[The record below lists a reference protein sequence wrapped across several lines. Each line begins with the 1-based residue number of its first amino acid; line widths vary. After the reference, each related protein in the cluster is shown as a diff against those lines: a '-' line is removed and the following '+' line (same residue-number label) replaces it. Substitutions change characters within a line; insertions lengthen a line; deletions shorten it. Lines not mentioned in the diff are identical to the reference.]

1 MKRNSSPRVKPL
13 RQRLQ
18 SLAARLLFAPL
29 LAAGVAMAAPVPDR
43 LTLLVPDNA
52 DLNSWQVK
60 VWTDSAVEEGI
71 NIQVMTDSAFLRLSG
86 LNVDGTVV
94 VGSSNTAAATIGG
107 LIVPDSAHIQASD
120 GVVAA
125 VTAYANLGGR
135 LMLVYDAGALGTNNF
150 YSLTGKSRFSSLVGL
165 DYLMYDSLREKVA
178 GFGQVVGTKARLES
192 LSMPPGK
199 YLPYVAPVSLALATT
214 TTAFVPTSSLDPGG
228 TLAMRATVQQR
239 AAQAADEGSKN
250 VRARRT
256 HSLRKMLNIGVDPV
270 GPVRFASRV
279 TTATSSVAKL
289 VTDTT
294 IRAGDWVEAV
304 LSADLETAVE
314 VSVQPFTNTDSTL
327 QAISGYAYGPLGYF
341 SFVTSG
347 TFPGTTYLSSPE
359 HGLVAGT
366 RTVGSGKLLFVNMP
380 LGYFKAIGTDSAP
393 LHGFLNLFAREH
405 VGMPMVSL
413 QPAGRGGLVYN
424 WHVDD
429 GDDLNVDT
437 KALLADKS
445 KILEQ
450 GPFSIHFTAGP
461 DVITFGDGN
470 GMNLPGNP
478 GSQKLVRKLDALKI
492 KHEMGSHGGWIHDYW
507 GEQASETNEATFS
520 TYLSQNFA
528 AIENVIGR
536 KLREYSSPA
545 GNTPKWAVKWIENH
559 GVVAY
564 YTVGD
569 GGASAVRPWRDGARI
584 TTNMWAVPVTP
595 LGLYAT
601 FEEFD
606 DFGISN
612 AVSGQWLI
620 DLQSFTVNL
629 RTNRMFYN
637 HPPGALGHLQALQ
650 PLLDRAARLKAD
662 GRFNWYTMAQVA
674 DFSQRRI
681 ATTWSKTTSTAG
693 LASFTASHPS
703 SLKDVTWL
711 LPRSRYDAPKV
722 VSGDATIKSDVLSW
736 AVTASS
742 GTELRFTAPEH

>member
-1 MKRNSSPRVKPL
+1 MKRNPSPRLKPL

-18 SLAARLLFAPL
+18 SLAAQLLFAPL

-71 NIQVMTDSAFLRLSG
+71 KIQVMTDSAFLRLSG
-86 LNVDGTVV
+86 LSATGAV
-94 VGSSNTAAATIGG
+94 VGSNTAAATIGG

-120 GVVAA
+120 AVVTA

-135 LMLVYDAGALGTNNF
+135 LMLVYDAGALDTRNF
-150 YSLTGKSRFSSLVGL
+150 YPGSGKSRFSSLVGL
-165 DYLMYDSLREKVA
+165 DYLMYDSLRDKVA

-192 LSMPPGK
+192 LALPPGK

-214 TTAFVPTSSLDPGG
+214 TTAFVPTSNQDPGG
-228 TLAMRATVQQR
+228 TQAMRATVQQR
-239 AAQAADEGSKN
+239 AAQAADDGSKN
-250 VRARRT
+250 VRTRRS
-256 HSLRKMLNIGVDPV
+256 HSLRKLLGIGVDPV

-279 TTATSSVAKL
+279 TSATSSITKHVSDKS
-289 VTDTT
+289 
-294 IRAGDWVEAV
+294 IRAGDWVQAV
-304 LSADLETAVE
+304 LSADLKKAKE
-314 VSVQPFTNTDSTL
+314 VAGQSLAGADSTL
-327 QAISGYAYGPLGYF
+327 QAISGYAYGPLNYF
-341 SFVTSG
+341 SFVTAG

-366 RTVGSGKLLFVNMP
+366 RTVGSGNLLFVNMP

-405 VGMPMVSL
+405 VGMPMLSL
-413 QPAGRGGLVYN
+413 QPEGLGGLIYN
-424 WHVDD
+424 WHIDD

-445 KILEQ
+445 KILDQ

-470 GMNLPGNP
+470 GMNLPGNA
-478 GSQKLVRKLDALKI
+478 GSRALVRALDAK
-492 KHEMGSHGGWIHDYW
+492 KVEHEMGSHGGWIHDYW
-507 GEQASETNEATFS
+507 GEQASETNEATFT
-520 TYLSQNFA
+520 TYLSQNFT

-545 GNTPKWAVKWIENH
+545 GNTPKWAVRWIENH

-569 GGASAVRPWRDGARI
+569 GGASAIRPWRDGARI

-595 LGLYAT
+595 QGLYAT

-606 DFGISN
+606 EHNISD

-620 DLQSFTVNL
+620 DLQSFVVNQ

-637 HPPGALGHLQALQ
+637 HPPGARGHLQALQ
-650 PLLDRAARLKAD
+650 PLLDRAAKLKKT
-662 GRFNWYTMAQVA
+662 GRFNWYTMAQIG

-681 ATTWSKTTSTAG
+681 ATTWSKSTSTEG

-703 SLKDVTWL
+703 SLEAVTWL
-711 LPRSRYDAPKV
+711 LPRSRYDEPEV
-722 VSGDATIKSDVLSW
+722 VSGEATITSDARNW

-742 GTELRFTAPEH
+742 GTALRFTAPEH

>member
-1 MKRNSSPRVKPL
+1 MKRNPSPRLKPL

-18 SLAARLLFAPL
+18 SLAAQLLFAPL

-71 NIQVMTDSAFLRLSG
+71 KIQVMTDSAFLRLSG
-86 LNVDGTVV
+86 LSATGAV
-94 VGSSNTAAATIGG
+94 VGSNTAAATIGG

-120 GVVAA
+120 AVVTA

-135 LMLVYDAGALGTNNF
+135 LMLVYDAGAVGTNNN
-150 YSLTGKSRFSSLVGL
+150 YPLTGKSRFSSLVGL
-165 DYLMYDSLREKVA
+165 DYLMYNSLRAKVA

-192 LSMPPGK
+192 LALPPGK

-214 TTAFVPTSSLDPGG
+214 TTAFVPTSNQDPGG

-239 AAQAADEGSKN
+239 AAQAADDGSKN
-250 VRARRT
+250 VRTRRS
-256 HSLRKMLNIGVDPV
+256 HSLRKLLGIGVDPV

-279 TTATSSVAKL
+279 TSATSSITKHVSDKS
-289 VTDTT
+289 
-294 IRAGDWVEAV
+294 IRAGDWVQAV
-304 LSADLETAVE
+304 LSDDLKKAKE
-314 VSVQPFTNTDSTL
+314 VAGQSLAGADSTL
-327 QAISGYAYGPLGYF
+327 QAISGYAYGPLNYF

-366 RTVGSGKLLFVNMP
+366 RTVGSGNLLFVNMP

-405 VGMPMVSL
+405 VRMPMLSL
-413 QPAGRGGLVYN
+413 QPEGLGGLIYN
-424 WHVDD
+424 WHIDD

-445 KILEQ
+445 KILDQ

-470 GMNLPGNP
+470 GMNLPGNA
-478 GSQKLVRKLDALKI
+478 GSRALVRALDAK
-492 KHEMGSHGGWIHDYW
+492 KVNHEMGSHGGWIHDYW
-507 GEQASETNEATFS
+507 GEQASEANETEFT
-520 TYLSQNFA
+520 TYLSQNFT

-545 GNTPKWAVKWIENH
+545 GNTPKWAVRWIENH

-595 LGLYAT
+595 QGLYAT

-606 DFGISN
+606 EHNISD

-620 DLQSFTVNL
+620 DLQSFVVNQ

-637 HPPGALGHLQALQ
+637 HPPGARGHLQALQ
-650 PLLDRAARLKAD
+650 PLLDRAAKLKKN
-662 GRFNWYTMAQVA
+662 GRFNWYTMAQIG

-681 ATTWSKTTSTAG
+681 ATTWSKSTSTEG

-703 SLKDVTWL
+703 SLEAVTWL
-711 LPRSRYDAPKV
+711 LPRSRYDEPEV
-722 VSGDATIKSDVLSW
+722 VSGEATITSDARNW

-742 GTELRFTAPEH
+742 GTALRFTAPEH

>member
-1 MKRNSSPRVKPL
+1 MKRNPSPRLKPL

-18 SLAARLLFAPL
+18 SLAAQLLFAPL

-71 NIQVMTDSAFLRLSG
+71 KIQVMTDSAFLRLSG
-86 LNVDGTVV
+86 LSDTGAV
-94 VGSSNTAAATIGG
+94 VGSNTAAAIIGG

-135 LMLVYDAGALGTNNF
+135 LMLVYDAGALDTRNF
-150 YSLTGKSRFSSLVGL
+150 YPGSGKSRFSSLVGL
-165 DYLMYDSLREKVA
+165 DYLMYNSLGAKVA

-192 LSMPPGK
+192 LALPPGK
-199 YLPYVAPVSLALATT
+199 YLPYVAPVSLALVTT
-214 TTAFVPTSSLDPGG
+214 TTAFVPTSNQDPGG

-239 AAQAADEGSKN
+239 AAQAADDGSKN
-250 VRARRT
+250 VRARRS
-256 HSLRKMLNIGVDPV
+256 HSLRKLLGIGVDPV

-279 TTATSSVAKL
+279 TSATSSITKH
-289 VTDTT
+289 VTDKS
-294 IRAGDWVEAV
+294 IRAGDWVQAV
-304 LSADLETAVE
+304 LSADLKKAKE
-314 VSVQPFTNTDSTL
+314 VAGQSLAGADSTL
-327 QAISGYAYGPLGYF
+327 QAISGYAYGPLNYF
-341 SFVTSG
+341 SFVTAG

-366 RTVGSGKLLFVNMP
+366 RTVGSGSLLFVNMP

-405 VGMPMVSL
+405 VGMPMLSL
-413 QPAGRGGLVYN
+413 QPEGLGGLIYN

-445 KILEQ
+445 KILDQ

-470 GMNLPGNP
+470 GMNLPGNA
-478 GSQKLVRKLDALKI
+478 GSRALVRALDAK
-492 KHEMGSHGGWIHDYW
+492 KVNHEMGSHGGWIHDYW
-507 GEQASETNEATFS
+507 GEQASETNEATFT
-520 TYLSQNFA
+520 TYLSQNFT

-545 GNTPKWAVKWIENH
+545 GNTPKWAVRWIENH

-569 GGASAVRPWRDGARI
+569 GGASAIRPWRDGARI

-595 LGLYAT
+595 QGLYAT

-606 DFGISN
+606 EHNISD

-620 DLQSFTVNL
+620 DLQSFVVNQ

-637 HPPGALGHLQALQ
+637 HPPGARGHLQALQ
-650 PLLDRAARLKAD
+650 PLLDRAAKLKKN
-662 GRFNWYTMAQVA
+662 GRFNWYTMAQIG

-681 ATTWSKTTSTAG
+681 ATTWSKSTSTEG

-703 SLKDVTWL
+703 SLEAVTWL
-711 LPRSRYDAPKV
+711 LPRSRYDEPEV
-722 VSGDATIKSDVLSW
+722 VSGEATITSDALNW

-742 GTELRFTAPEH
+742 GTALRFTAPEH

>member
-1 MKRNSSPRVKPL
+1 MKRNRSPRVMPL

-18 SLAARLLFAPL
+18 SLAAHLLFAPL

-86 LNVDGTVV
+86 LSAAGAV
-94 VGSSNTAAATIGG
+94 VGSNTAAATIGG

-125 VTAYANLGGR
+125 VSAYANLGGR
-135 LMLVYDAGALGTNNF
+135 LMLVYDAGALDTNNF
-150 YSLTGKSRFSSLVGL
+150 YPLSGKSRFSSLVGL
-165 DYLMYDSLREKVA
+165 DYLMYDSLRDKVA
-178 GFGQVVGTKARLES
+178 GYGPVVGTKARLES
-192 LSMPPGK
+192 LAMPPGK
-199 YLPYVAPVSLALATT
+199 YLPYSAPVSLALATT

-228 TLAMRATVQQR
+228 TAAMRASVQKR
-239 AAQAADEGSKN
+239 AAHGADDASSN
-250 VRARRT
+250 VRARR
-256 HSLRKMLNIGVDPV
+256 SFSMRQLLGIGVDSD

-279 TTATSSVAKL
+279 GAATKSVNQL
-289 VTDTT
+289 VTDKT

-304 LSADLETAVE
+304 LSADLKTAKE
-314 VSVQPFTNTDSTL
+314 VTVQPFTSADTTL
-327 QAISGYAYGPLGYF
+327 QSISGYAYGPLNYF
-341 SFVTSG
+341 SYVTTGS
-347 TFPGTTYLSSPE
+347 FPGTTYLSSPE

-366 RTVGSGKLLFVNMP
+366 RNVGSGKLLFVNLP

-393 LHGFLNLFAREH
+393 LHGFLNLFAREQ

-413 QPAGRGGLVYN
+413 QPAGIGGLIYN

-437 KALLADKS
+437 KALLADSS
-445 KILEQ
+445 KILDQ

-478 GSQKLVRKLDALKI
+478 GSQKLVRALDAKKI
-492 KHEMGSHGGWIHDYW
+492 KHELGSHGGWIHDYW
-507 GEQASETNEATFS
+507 GVNASETNEDTFT
-520 TYLSQNFA
+520 TYLEQNFS

-536 KLREYSSPA
+536 RLREYSSPA
-545 GNTPKWAVKWIENH
+545 GNTPKWTVKWIENH

-569 GGASAVRPWRDGARI
+569 GGASLIRPWREGQRI
-584 TTNMWAVPVTP
+584 TNNMWAVPVTP
-595 LGLYAT
+595 QGLYAT

-606 DFGISN
+606 AFAVTNS
-612 AVSGQWLI
+612 VSGQWLI
-620 DLQSFTVNL
+620 DLQSFAVNL

-662 GRFNWYTMAQVA
+662 GRFNWYTMAQMG

-722 VSGDATIKSDVLSW
+722 VSGHASIKSDVLTW
-736 AVTASS
+736 AVTATK